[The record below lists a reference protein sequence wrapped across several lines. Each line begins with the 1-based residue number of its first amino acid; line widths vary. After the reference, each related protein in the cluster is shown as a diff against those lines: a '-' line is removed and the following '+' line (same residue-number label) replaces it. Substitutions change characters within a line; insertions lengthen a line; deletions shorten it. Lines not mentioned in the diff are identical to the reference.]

1 MFSAFRISHS
11 PEVTSLI
18 KKHGVND
25 ALFIKN
31 LGYFTHINL
40 NKVGDQSF
48 TAMSVGV
55 CKIAF
60 GLRDPIGLTASE
72 YAVLAFW
79 SNHLGSAK
87 VSFLAERAR
96 IIYEARGKT
105 GPYSKPDLDFIHWTV
120 NAMRREV
127 ATTDTMLA
135 EFCTEHGDILDVE
148 YEMRTEGGM
157 KRLLTG
163 KVKPQ
168 QEYTSGEEK
177 VAARVSVLDP
187 LRIEE
192 QDMDKITDPKQIS
205 TLAGVDM
212 AISRINAYRE
222 RLDSERTRLEN
233 DAKALFHEK
242 EFAEKRLKALNEK
255 RGYLRT
261 GKQ

>member
-31 LGYFTHINL
+31 LGYFTHIDL
-40 NKVGDQSF
+40 NKIGDQSF

-55 CKIAF
+55 RKIAS

-79 SNHLGSAK
+79 SNLLGK
-87 VSFLAERAR
+87 RAR
-96 IIYEARGKT
+96 IIYEAREKT
-105 GPYSKPDLDFIHWTV
+105 GPYSKPDLDFIRWTV

-148 YEMRTEGGM
+148 YEMRTEEGM

-163 KVKPQ
+163 NVKPQ
-168 QEYTSGEEK
+168 QEYRSGEEK
-177 VAARVSVLDP
+177 VAARVSVLDSLP
-187 LRIEE
+187 IED
-192 QDMDKITDPKQIS
+192 QDMDKMTDPKQIS

-233 DAKALFHEK
+233 DVKALCHDK

-261 GKQ
+261 EKQ